1 MCVHAHAY
9 VCVYLYN
16 IYLSILYITWYMYT
30 QIFIYLFKSHSLSQ
44 EDIKVILPLATFS
57 PTEIS
62 AVFSV
67 GIMKEGSMIP
77 GWLLKEENLNNLP
90 EISLQ
95 MELAFHPT

>member
-1 MCVHAHAY
+1 
-9 VCVYLYN
+9 
-16 IYLSILYITWYMYT
+16 MYT

-77 GWLLKEENLNNLP
+77 G
-90 EISLQ
+90 
-95 MELAFHPT
+95 